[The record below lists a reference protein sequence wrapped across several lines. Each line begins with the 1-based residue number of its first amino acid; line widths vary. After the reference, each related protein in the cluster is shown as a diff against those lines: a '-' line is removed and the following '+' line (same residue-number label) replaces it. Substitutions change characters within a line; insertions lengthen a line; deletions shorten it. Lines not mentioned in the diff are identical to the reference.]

1 MTVGMYASASGMLAE
16 SFRHSA
22 ISNNLAN
29 VSTVGFKKDTAVM
42 RTEPTQLL
50 HRINDQ
56 LFSIGGVTS
65 DAAPLIGGRGQGA
78 VVEAILPQFAQ
89 GSLMETSNPTDLTI
103 QGEGFFT
110 VDTTRGRRYTRAG
123 NFALDGRGRLVTQN
137 GDPVLLSS
145 GAQINIGRKR
155 FEVMRDGTVLLD
167 SEPAGRLGIV
177 MPDSLDLMF
186 KEGDSQFDA
195 APGVRFAQAPAA
207 EVIQAHLER
216 ANVTAVKEMAEML
229 EALRSYEMNQRAI
242 TAQDETLNTLISQV
256 GRFG

>member
-29 VSTVGFKKDTAVM
+29 VSTVGFKKDTAVL
-42 RTEPTQLL
+42 RTEPTQMLSRL
-50 HRINDQ
+50 NDQ

-65 DAAPLIGGRGQGA
+65 DLAPLIGGRGQGA

-123 NFALDGRGRLVTQN
+123 NFALDG
-137 GDPVLLSS
+137 
-145 GAQINIGRKR
+145 
-155 FEVMRDGTVLLD
+155 
-167 SEPAGRLGIV
+167 
-177 MPDSLDLMF
+177 
-186 KEGDSQFDA
+186 
-195 APGVRFAQAPAA
+195 
-207 EVIQAHLER
+207 
-216 ANVTAVKEMAEML
+216 
-229 EALRSYEMNQRAI
+229 
-242 TAQDETLNTLISQV
+242 
-256 GRFG
+256 